1 MMGKPAGKDGTA
13 SLLALSGKGFDV
25 PTVMVEGRDLLV
37 RLFNAEGAESPCAIS
52 LPFKPAGAELV
63 ELDGRKIRDLPV
75 ERAAGGRFQV
85 AVVMPRFGLRTI
97 RFRGAGRQ
105 T

>member
-1 MMGKPAGKDGTA
+1 MTGKPTAKDAAA
-13 SLLALSGKGFDV
+13 SLVTLSGKGFDV
-25 PTVMVEGRDLLV
+25 PTVVVEGRDLLV
-37 RLFNAEGAESPCAIS
+37 RLFNAEGGENPCAVS
-52 LPFKPAGAELV
+52 VPVKPAGAELV
-63 ELDGRKIRDLPV
+63 ELDGRRIRDLPV
-75 ERAAGGRFQV
+75 ERVAGGRFQV